1 MSNKLTDR
9 IKDKLDKFIVYLL
22 LIIFALLSLS
32 LYRNM
37 ARITKSKSTVDE
49 AGERVNKLENEKKEL
64 EARLSEVSSEYYIE
78 KQIRDKLNLTKEG
91 EIMVILPP
99 EDVLRKLAPK
109 EEEKEAVLPD
119 PNWRKWI
126 ILFI

>member
-126 ILFI
+126 KLFI

>member
-109 EEEKEAVLPD
+109 EEEKEAILPD

-126 ILFI
+126 KLFI

>member
-1 MSNKLTDR
+1 
-9 IKDKLDKFIVYLL
+9 
-22 LIIFALLSLS
+22 
-32 LYRNM
+32 M

-126 ILFI
+126 KLFI